1 MEAQSD
7 HLNQKGKTMTAKA
20 TQLGRIAEIEAQIK
34 VLTKERDD
42 LRADSVAFGYARW
55 DYTIRQSAPSLAWWK
70 ENRPTVWQKYVKET
84 KVKKF
89 TIA

>member
-1 MEAQSD
+1 MEAQRD

-34 VLTKERDD
+34 VLTKERDE

-55 DYTIRQSAPSLAWWK
+55 EYTVRMSAPSLAWWK
-70 ENRPTVWQKYVKET
+70 ENRPTVWQKYAKET
-84 KVKKF
+84 TVKKF